1 MMISLTHVEKAYDRP
16 VLKDISFSFEAGKLY
31 VIKGVSGC
39 GKSTLLNILGGVEKD
54 FCGSIHTEGF
64 PDKWRAGYIF
74 QSSLLLSRLTVLE
87 NLQLVCG
94 DDDQIRSICEMLRIR
109 QLLDKYPEQLSGG
122 ERQRVAIARA
132 VAGDSPLLLADEPTA
147 SLDEE
152 NSKNIAAL
160 LASLRSKDR
169 VLIVATHEDYFDPY
183 ADGILY
189 LNYGTVESTLCP
201 DSAAAEETCRISV
214 EHKPE
219 KLRPFRFAL
228 KRNPKLLHAGNWL
241 ALMLAFLLLMVVSAI
256 QNNFSKEYTRFLSTR
271 YPMDI
276 LAASPEELEQFSGW
290 DDLIVYDNYTLSEN
304 HIHAYYLPE
313 KRDSV
318 FSIDGMIQSG
328 DYPRENGEILASE
341 DFLAAYFGEANPDK
355 CIGRTV
361 TFGGRSFTVCGVTA
375 DLKDG
380 KVAQYLQ
387 NDVYY
392 RRNIR
397 DNAIF
402 IPYDT
407 MKTIG
412 QFHNGEYVMAAYRGL
427 MYDDA
432 ALSELKGLFY
442 GQVPSPFYSK
452 IAQGQHTMDNIS
464 KIFNLVL
471 LVCFVS
477 ACMFM
482 MTIVHAD
489 LFARKRELGYLQIFG
504 LSRLRLSVLVFSEY
518 LLKIS
523 MGFLFALMGYGLLLL
538 LYWLVAGSLML
549 FNPAVAAG
557 ISTLLIA
564 LYLLTALVSIGMFL
578 RRSVTSLIC

>member
-39 GKSTLLNILGGVEKD
+39 GKSTLLNILGGVEKN
-54 FCGSIHTEGF
+54 FSGSIHTEGF

-94 DDDQIRSICEMLRIR
+94 DDDQIRGICETLRIR

-132 VAGDSPLLLADEPTA
+132 IAGDSPLLLADEPTA

-183 ADGILY
+183 ADEILY

-201 DSAAAEETCRISV
+201 GSAAAEKTCRISV
-214 EHKPE
+214 EHKPP
-219 KLRPFRFAL
+219 KMRPFRFAL
-228 KRNPKLLHAGNWL
+228 KRNPKLLRAGNWL
-241 ALMLAFLLLMVVSAI
+241 ALTLAFLLLMVVSAI
-256 QNNFSKEYTRFLSTR
+256 QNNFSREYTRFLSSR

-276 LAASPEELEQFSGW
+276 LAASPKELKQFSGW

-313 KRDSV
+313 KCDSV

-328 DYPRENGEILASE
+328 DYPREDDEILVSE
-341 DFLAAYFGEANPDK
+341 DFLAAYFGEATPDK
-355 CIGRTV
+355 CIGKTI

-380 KVAQYLQ
+380 KVTQYLQ

-407 MKTIG
+407 LKTMG
-412 QFHNGEYVMAAYRGL
+412 QLHNGEYIMAAYRGL
-427 MYDDA
+427 IYDEA

-471 LVCFVS
+471 MVCFVS

-504 LSRLRLSVLVFSEY
+504 LSKRQLSAMAISEY
-518 LLKIS
+518 LLKS
-523 MGFLFALMGYGLLLL
+523 CLGLLLALLCYGLLLL
-538 LYWLVAGSLML
+538 LYWLLTGSLML
-549 FNPAVAAG
+549 FDAATTVG
-557 ISTLLIA
+557 MTALLLG
-564 LYLLTALVSIGMFL
+564 LYLFSAAVSITVFL
-578 RRSVTSLIC
+578 RRSITSLIC